1 MVFPCK
7 QVSALR
13 FGKEV
18 DGKCHSLTASYI
30 RAQRHSDSSVP
41 VCRFFEV
48 SYFLASKKGI
58 CTDEREKPMRI
69 CLNWFMHFA
78 TMMNHVTNT
87 LDAFVS
93 YVFIFVTVKENLP
106 NKPLKTAARHFR
118 F

>member
-1 MVFPCK
+1 MNVFHICMYVFLFFFLNILYACK

-48 SYFLASKKGI
+48 RCFLVSK
-58 CTDEREKPMRI
+58 
-69 CLNWFMHFA
+69 N
-78 TMMNHVTNT
+78 
-87 LDAFVS
+87 
-93 YVFIFVTVKENLP
+93 
-106 NKPLKTAARHFR
+106 
-118 F
+118 